1 MKKNHQGV
9 IWEILERQGSFSL
22 AFLTVFLLS
31 FLFLAW
37 VDALPEPKQSSVVT
51 APILKPTPKPVV
63 QQPASAPAAPT
74 RIVAKSVGVDAT
86 IANPTSTNIDELD
99 RVLLAGA
106 ARYPTSALLGQEGTV
121 LLFGHSSSLPVVRN
135 MAYKTFNGIQNLQ
148 KGEVIS
154 VFAGDKEYR
163 YAVTGVRV
171 ADANE
176 DVIEL
181 VQTGKHLTLVT
192 CNNSFAT
199 KTKRYVVTAQLVE

>member
-9 IWEILERQGSFSL
+9 MWEILERQGSFSF
-22 AFLTVFLLS
+22 AFLAVFLLT
-31 FLFLAW
+31 FAFLAW
-37 VDALPEPKQSSVVT
+37 VDVLPEPVSNSVVST
-51 APILKPTPKPVV
+51 ELPTPSVKPLAP
-63 QQPASAPAAPT
+63 QTAPAAPT

-106 ARYPTSALLGQEGTV
+106 ARYPTSALLGQEGTM

-135 MAYKTFNGIQNLQ
+135 QAYKTFNGVQNLQ
-148 KGEVIS
+148 KGEIIS
-154 VFAGDKEYR
+154 VFAGQKEYR
-163 YAVTGVRV
+163 YAVVGVRV

-181 VQTGKHLTLVT
+181 TQTGKHLTLVT

-199 KTKRYVVTAQLVE
+199 KTKRYVVTAELVS

>member
-1 MKKNHQGV
+1 MKKSHKGV

-37 VDALPEPKQSSVVT
+37 VDALPEPKSSSVVT
-51 APILKPTPKPVV
+51 THIPKPTAKPIL
-63 QQPASAPAAPT
+63 QQPAAPT
-74 RIVAKSVGVDAT
+74 RVVAKSVGVDAT
-86 IANPTSTNIDELD
+86 VANPTSTDIAALD
-99 RVLLAGA
+99 HVLLTGA

-135 MAYKTFNGIQNLQ
+135 PAYKTFNGIQNL
-148 KGEVIS
+148 KRGEVIS

-163 YAVTGVRV
+163 YAVVGVRV

-181 VQTGKHLTLVT
+181 TQTGKHLTLVT

-199 KTKRYVVTAQLVE
+199 KTKRYVVTAELIAG